1 MLTHHLQPATV
12 ARAGCRA
19 SGESAATTWCT
30 ARLRAIAAVQLSERV
45 RQGTLWTSCSI
56 TSPLSRYTAD
66 ENLWLRTCCVPRNRS
81 KCWRFLRHS
90 MSAWSHVC
98 EPAVSTSYSLC
109 VVFRWEDA
117 NRNRLGS
124 ARPNV
129 DGLSVG
135 DGRVLARCV
144 PGRQAGGV
152 GHELATIYT
161 KVIPPLG
168 TCS

>member
-1 MLTHHLQPATV
+1 MLRPSQSLKMLAFFTAFDERVV
-12 ARAGCRA
+12 AR
-19 SGESAATTWCT
+19 
-30 ARLRAIAAVQLSERV
+30 V
-45 RQGTLWTSCSI
+45 
-56 TSPLSRYTAD
+56 
-66 ENLWLRTCCVPRNRS
+66 RTCRLDELFV
-81 KCWRFLRHS
+81 
-90 MSAWSHVC
+90 VC
-98 EPAVSTSYSLC
+98 C
-109 VVFRWEDA
+109 EDA

-144 PGRQAGGV
+144 PSRQAGGV

-161 KVIPPLG
+161 ELIQPLG